1 MERIINGDIYIRRIP
16 GFIPLPDN
24 EKIEVEEERDY
35 LLSEAEKKYDEDCI
49 SIEENENIS
58 KIEKGVLLEILDNNY
73 EKLKHEIIS
82 RGEIMTEKGMPDVK
96 GFRTFWI
103 LDCLGETIK
112 LVEQTDDIPR
122 REEKFSSIPEMNKE
136 FMSLREAL
144 AVGEYYG
151 NDYYFKQAEDSMQ
164 KEPIKVNGKQS
175 DLYAT
180 VTYVFGN
187 RALVDNRVTDKY
199 EVIIS
204 DEFLANISSYG
215 SDIHEEYRDRSELY
229 QAVFKQL
236 TKNKGL
242 NM

>member
-1 MERIINGDIYIRRIP
+1 MKDS
-16 GFIPLPDN
+16 
-24 EKIEVEEERDY
+24 VE
-35 LLSEAEKKYDEDCI
+35 
-49 SIEENENIS
+49 IS
-58 KIEKGVLLEILDNNY
+58 KYINEAITALNDID
-73 EKLKHEIIS
+73 
-82 RGEIMTEKGMPDVK
+82 D
-96 GFRTFWI
+96 
-103 LDCLGETIK
+103 TI
-112 LVEQTDDIPR
+112 
-122 REEKFSSIPEMNKE
+122 
-136 FMSLREAL
+136 LREL
-144 AVGEYYG
+144 KIKELSTEFGIDESVIK
-151 NDYYFKQAEDSMQ
+151 NKL

-215 SDIHEEYRDRSELY
+215 SDIHEEYRDKSELY

-236 TKNKGL
+236 AKNKGL